1 MQNPLLRAPDWDQH
15 ADRDAQLVDPVLTV
29 RQLGHFGLV
38 RAVPTR
44 IDHALVCSTARGA
57 YDEYLPPH
65 RPRAGRRRYTAVY
78 EVDMGI
84 HPVRTHVLLP
94 SSDDAHEFEV
104 TVEFDWRVAQPVLF
118 VRSGHRDVPRLLLG
132 ALERA
137 ARPIARRFPISASDA
152 AEAAIL
158 TAVQER
164 GSLGEEAG
172 LHSDWTVRVRRDAP
186 NIEHARR
193 LQGIE
198 HQTAEDIEA
207 KRGQLEVQEYEA
219 KRIAFYREYLDRGG
233 IDAWAMHLAQHPGDS
248 KEAMAALTEDRR
260 KQLDAQLQLV
270 RAVLEKGGAEPFELE
285 AIRRLSI
292 SAAHGILGQFVPHEP
307 PLLGPTVAGDPGGPD
322 ER

>member
-1 MQNPLLRAPDWDQH
+1 MENPLLRTPDWDQH
-15 ADRDAQLVDPVLTV
+15 ASRDTLLVDPVLTV
-29 RQLGHFGLV
+29 RQLGRFALV
-38 RAVPTR
+38 RTAPTR
-44 IDHALVCSTARGA
+44 IEHALVCSTARGT
-57 YDEYLPPH
+57 YDAYLPPH
-65 RPRAGRRRYTAVY
+65 RPRAARRRYTAVY

-84 HPVRTHVLLP
+84 HPVRTRILLP

-104 TVEFDWRVAQPVLF
+104 SVEIDWQVTDPVLY
-118 VRSGHRDVPRLLLG
+118 VRSGHRDVPRLLLRT
-132 ALERA
+132 LERA
-137 ARPIARRFPISASDA
+137 ARPITRRFPISASDA

-158 TAVQER
+158 IAVQEL
-164 GSLGEEAG
+164 GPLGEDAG
-172 LHSDWTVRVRRDAP
+172 LRAAWTVRVRRDAL

-198 HQTAEDIEA
+198 HQTTEDIQA

-248 KEAMAALTEDRR
+248 KEAMTALTEDRR
-260 KQLDAQLQLV
+260 SRLKEQLELV
-270 RAVLEKGGAEPFELE
+270 KAVLDKGGAEPFELE

-307 PLLGPTVAGDPGGPD
+307 PPVGPSVPGDGL
-322 ER
+322 R

>member
-15 ADRDAQLVDPVLTV
+15 ADRDALLTDPVLTV
-29 RQLGHFGLV
+29 RQLGRFTRV
-38 RAVPTR
+38 RTVPTR

-57 YDEYLPPH
+57 YDAYLPPH
-65 RPRAGRRRYTAVY
+65 RPRAAGRRYTAVY

-84 HPVRTHVLLP
+84 HPVRTRILLP

-104 TVEFDWRVAQPVLF
+104 TVEIDWQVTDPVLF

-137 ARPIARRFPISASDA
+137 ARPVTRQFPISASDA
-152 AEAAIL
+152 AESAVLA
-158 TAVQER
+158 AVQKH
-164 GSLGEEAG
+164 GPLGEDVGLRAG
-172 LHSDWTVRVRRDAP
+172 WTVRVRRDAL

-193 LQGIE
+193 LQDIE
-198 HQTAEDIEA
+198 QRTTEDIEA

-233 IDAWAMHLAQHPGDS
+233 IDAWAMHLAQRPEDS
-248 KEAMAALTEDRR
+248 KEAMTALTEDHRSQLTA
-260 KQLDAQLQLV
+260 QLDLV
-270 RAVLEKGGAEPFELE
+270 KAVLDKGGAEPFELE

-292 SAAHGILGQFVPHEP
+292 SAAHGILGQFVPREP
-307 PLLGPTVAGDPGGPD
+307 PLDAPTAQDGQDGP
-322 ER
+322 R